1 MSVQEAYDE
10 LLESGALK
18 KDPMQVALVRTL
30 DTVVDTIKER
40 DQSAM
45 PAFLRKRFGRK
56 APVRGLYVWG
66 EVGRGKT
73 MLMDLFH
80 EAVPLKKKRR
90 VHFNDFMADVHERI
104 NAARTADEEEP
115 VAAAADSIA
124 DEAMVL
130 SFDEFAVNDIADAM
144 ILSRLF
150 ERLFKRGVTLVATS
164 NVEPNELYRNGLN
177 RQLFLP
183 FIRLLQRHVDVVQ
196 LDAVADYRLNRLQDR
211 KVWFSI
217 GENGFERL
225 WRALLGGVSEKEIG
239 VKVASRTITAPRA
252 AGGLARYTFSQLCEA
267 PYSAND
273 YLAIAKRFHTVFL
286 EGCPALTPREK
297 ETARRFINLID
308 VFYDQRVRLV
318 VSAAGEPDTLFDPSG
333 GGAEAEAF
341 AFNRTASRLFE
352 MRSASYI
359 HDIEDAPLT

>member
-1 MSVQEAYDE
+1 MGVQEAYDE
-10 LLESGALK
+10 LLESGELNE
-18 KDPMQVALVRTL
+18 DPMQAAMVRTL
-30 DTVVDTIKER
+30 DTVVDAIKER
-40 DQSAM
+40 DQGAM
-45 PAFLRKRFGRK
+45 PGFLRKRFGRK
-56 APVRGLYVWG
+56 TPVRGLYVWG

-90 VHFNDFMADVHERI
+90 VHFNDFMADAHARI
-104 NAARTADEEEP
+104 NAARAAHEDEP
-115 VAAAADSIA
+115 VAAAADTIA

-130 SFDEFAVNDIADAM
+130 SFDEFAVTDIADAM

-177 RQLFLP
+177 RQLFIP

-211 KVWFSI
+211 KVWFAL
-217 GENGFERL
+217 GDQGFERL
-225 WRALLGGVSEKEIG
+225 WRALLGGAQEKDVG
-239 VKVASRTITAPRA
+239 VKVASRTLTAPRA

-273 YLAIAKRFHTVFL
+273 YSAIAKRFHTVFL
-286 EGCPALTPREK
+286 EGCPVMTPSQK
-297 ETARRFINLID
+297 EIARRFINLID

-318 VSAAGEPDTLFDPSG
+318 VTAAGEPDTLFDASA
-333 GGAEAEAF
+333 GGAETEAF

-359 HDIEDAPLT
+359 QDIEDAPLT